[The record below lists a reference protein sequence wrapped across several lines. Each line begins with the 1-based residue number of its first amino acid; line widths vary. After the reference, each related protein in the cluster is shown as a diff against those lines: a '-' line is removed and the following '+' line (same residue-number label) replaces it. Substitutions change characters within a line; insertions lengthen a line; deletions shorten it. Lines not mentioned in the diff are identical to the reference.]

1 MSDSARKPA
10 SGSTTVDELLGGEG
24 GVWAVRTRDSRYEFN
39 LNEGTV
45 QRFAGPIS
53 NPSPNDAR
61 RRLRD
66 ISACRVGSRGYWTMW
81 PVEGDPPVEHMWQH
95 TSEIK
100 SIERM
105 DDDADR

>member
-1 MSDSARKPA
+1 V
-10 SGSTTVDELLGGEG
+10 TDELLGGEIG
-24 GVWAVRTRDSRYEFN
+24 RYRIQTRDSQYA
-39 LNEGTV
+39 LDLDDGTV
-45 QRFAGPIS
+45 QRFAGPVS
-53 NPSPNDAR
+53 NASPNDAR

-66 ISACRVGSRGYWTMW
+66 ITICKVGARGYWTMY
-81 PVEGDPPVEHMWQH
+81 PAASGDPDVEYMWQH